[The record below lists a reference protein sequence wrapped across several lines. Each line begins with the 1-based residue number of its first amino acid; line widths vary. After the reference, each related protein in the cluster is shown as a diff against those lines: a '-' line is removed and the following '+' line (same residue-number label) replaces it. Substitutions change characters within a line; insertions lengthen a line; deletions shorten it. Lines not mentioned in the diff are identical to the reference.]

1 MNFSDIKILVFNL
14 FVVTDGFLSVKIDT
28 DSFSEYYL
36 LMVEGNIS
44 ELRTNNLFVCL
55 F

>member
-28 DSFSEYYL
+28 TENDHILFFHVEL
-36 LMVEGNIS
+36 LCVDFKNCAAG
-44 ELRTNNLFVCL
+44 
-55 F
+55 